1 MCEGA
6 WIGRRLVRV
15 QPGYSMS
22 GALWDI
28 WQRRDVD
35 PDTLVWRAPTSLM
48 NPTVSARFLAREQSR
63 DPDNFRREY
72 LAEFTDAVSSFLTGE
87 SVNAC
92 VVAGR
97 TALPPDPENHH
108 YVAAV
113 DAACKGDRFTMCIAH
128 RDYDRDVVVIDR
140 LEGWQGT
147 RQAPLR
153 LGLDLMPQ
161 IKALAEAYGIY
172 EIHGDQ
178 FGAEPLKAV
187 FTQHHLSYVERTF
200 TNQSKAD
207 IYATLRSLL
216 TDGKIELLD
225 HEVSLRELRGL
236 ELELLPGGAL
246 RIGHPGHG
254 KARDDF
260 ADVIALAASE
270 ARSFVPA
277 ACGSS
282 EGEWE
287 SLKLWA
293 DYGERRDW
301 LTHDW

>member
-1 MCEGA
+1 MATSPHGKLL
-6 WIGRRLVRV
+6 LVSS
-15 QPGYSMS
+15 PYTMS

-35 PDTLVWRAPTSLM
+35 PDTPVWRAPTALM
-48 NPTVSARFLAREQSR
+48 NPTVSPRFLAREQAR

-72 LAEFTDAVSSFLTGE
+72 LAEFTDAVSSFLTGDT
-87 SVNAC
+87 VNAC
-92 VVAGR
+92 VVVGR
-97 TALPPDPENHH
+97 TSLPPDAERNH

-113 DAACKGDRFTMCIAH
+113 DAAYKGDRFTMCIAH
-128 RDYDRDVVVIDR
+128 RDHDRDVVVIDR

-153 LGLDLMPQ
+153 LDSDLMPQ

-187 FTQHHLSYVERTF
+187 FTHHSLTYAERTF
-200 TNQSKAD
+200 TNTSKAD
-207 IYATLRSLL
+207 IYATLRTLL
-216 TDGKIELLD
+216 TDGRIELLD

-260 ADVIALAASE
+260 ADVIALAVSE
-270 ARSFVPA
+270 ARSFLPA

-287 SLKLWA
+287 SLKLGR
-293 DYGERRDW
+293 DYGERGDW
-301 LTHDW
+301 MTHDW